1 MVYKL
6 TKEGEDYLEKG
17 LPEKNLVKLLSSS
30 PEKSVSIEE
39 AGKRIK
45 NFHIALKWVLDKKW
59 VIKKDNKLVLVKFPE
74 KIEEENALKGISQ
87 GREAEENI
95 LNILISRN
103 LVVKITETYERTRE
117 AIEKSGNV
125 ITELTHD
132 IIKTGLWKG
141 KKFKPEEVEVVRKK
155 LDTKKIIAGKR
166 QPYNQFLMEVKQKL
180 VELGFKEMTG
190 PTIETEFWNF
200 DALFQPQNHPA
211 RDWTMTYS
219 LKNPKYGKLPSVS
232 NKVRDSHEK
241 NWKYKWNPKIAMQ
254 LMPRAH
260 GTALSART
268 LDSKPELPGKYF
280 AIGRCYRP
288 DVVDVKH
295 LSEFNQVEGIVLDK
309 SLTFKNLLGILK
321 MFAVEIAGTDKVK
334 FVPDYYPF
342 TEPSVQLSA
351 KHPELGWME
360 FGGSGIFRE
369 EVTKPLGINVP
380 VLAWG
385 LGIDR
390 LAMFKLNVNDI
401 RNLFSQDLEW
411 LRNKK

>member
-1 MVYKL
+1 L
-6 TKEGEDYLEKG
+6 KE
-17 LPEKNLVKLLSSS
+17 
-30 PEKSVSIEE
+30 I
-39 AGKRIK
+39 
-45 NFHIALKWVLDKKW
+45 F
-59 VIKKDNKLVLVKFPE
+59 
-74 KIEEENALKGISQ
+74 Q
-87 GREAEENI
+87 GREVEENI
-95 LNILISRN
+95 LNVLISRN

-141 KKFKPEEVEVVRKK
+141 KKFKPAEVEVVRKK

-200 DALFQPQNHPA
+200 DALFQPQSHPA